1 MQSDTGNNNSFAIK
15 LLPNILIFVIS
26 VNDENGQS
34 SLVAKVSDF
43 GLSKTFYD
51 NIRYKRQNQNDVPW
65 KWMALEYLQSGHLTI
80 TSDVWSY
87 GVVLWEIL
95 SLGREPYTNFTVDE
109 MLSQFKNGYY
119 LPCPEEALT
128 VYV

>member
-1 MQSDTGNNNSFAIK
+1 MKTERAVWLLRYLTLDYLK
-15 LLPNILIFVIS
+15 L
-26 VNDENGQS
+26 
-34 SLVAKVSDF
+34 
-43 GLSKTFYD
+43 FYD
-51 NIRYKRQNQNDVPW
+51 NIRYKRQNQNEVPW

-95 SLGREPYTNFTVDE
+95 SIGREPYTNLTAEE

-128 VYV
+128 MKTWNSEHVYESLAKICFIADPM